1 MADGLLSGLSPLSP
15 FSVRADGGGE
25 VRLES
30 DTAGGRGERPAA
42 LTAEPGTG
50 AHNQRGCPVSVIFI
64 GENLYGRGDTLMRN
78 RNTPQDASAPVP
90 VCPDAG
96 RRLGRS
102 TAATDAAELSEPNPF
117 HSGRSMSTEYRNFL
131 ALSYEEL
138 EELNLKAKE
147 QRRKRVATEEIKE
160 ERLKLL
166 TDQKSIKAVTVLFS
180 DLEGRLHMLDYDKK
194 FLLKSYENLTFDGS
208 SIRGFTAQ
216 KESDL
221 RLGIDWS
228 AFYFAPADVFGAGK
242 VLVFGD
248 VIDKDGTPYGGDT
261 RGLLK
266 TFAKQQYDKCRY
278 TLNAANEI
286 EGFLFA
292 GVDAERNFPTTGK
305 FDYVNTG
312 GYYHSLPGDPLRT
325 FIDTTAEVQRA
336 MGFENEKDHPEVA
349 PSQFEINYS
358 YGEVVA
364 AADQIQLYKLICRQ
378 AATRMGL
385 TASFLP
391 KPVVGVNGSGMHTNV
406 SISKDGKNLFW
417 DPTGQE
423 KLSSTGWEFVDRI
436 LTHGNDICL
445 LLNSSVNS
453 YRRLDPHFEAPN
465 QIKASAVDR
474 GSMVRIPIG
483 NERSM
488 RVEVRSVAPDSN
500 PYLVML
506 AVFQTGIEGQTSSV
520 ANLRQ
525 AERYLPDNIY
535 TAIEDFRAAEW
546 TTRLLGEDVK
556 GRYAD
561 LKQASADR
569 CPRLLGTFV
578 KPSEVQFHH
587 EVYNQF
593 LWNQF

>member
-1 MADGLLSGLSPLSP
+1 MS
-15 FSVRADGGGE
+15 
-25 VRLES
+25 
-30 DTAGGRGERPAA
+30 
-42 LTAEPGTG
+42 
-50 AHNQRGCPVSVIFI
+50 N
-64 GENLYGRGDTLMRN
+64 
-78 RNTPQDASAPVP
+78 
-90 VCPDAG
+90 
-96 RRLGRS
+96 
-102 TAATDAAELSEPNPF
+102 EL
-117 HSGRSMSTEYRNFL
+117 RNFL
-131 ALSYEEL
+131 TIPYDQL
-138 EELNLKAKE
+138 EELNLNAKE
-147 QRRKRVATEEIKE
+147 QRQKRTAAHKVQED
-160 ERLKLL
+160 RLKYL
-166 TDQKSIKAVTVLFS
+166 TDEKRIKAVTVLFS

-194 FLLKSYENLTFDGS
+194 FLLKSWDNLTFDGS

-216 KESDL
+216 RESDL
-221 RLGIDWS
+221 RLGLDWS
-228 AFYFAPADVFGAGK
+228 SFYWAPSDIFGSGK

-248 VIDKDGTPYGGDT
+248 VIDKGGTPYSADI
-261 RGLLK
+261 RGNLK
-266 TFAKQQYDKCRY
+266 VFASEMHQKEGY

-286 EGFLFA
+286 EGFLFQGA
-292 GVDAERNFPTTGK
+292 DAERRYHETTK
-305 FDYVNTG
+305 FEYVNTG

-336 MGFENEKDHPEVA
+336 MGFQNEKDHPEVA

-378 AATRMGL
+378 VATRMGL

-391 KPVVGVNGSGMHTNV
+391 KPVVGVNGNGMHTNV

-417 DPTGQE
+417 DPRGEE
-423 KLSSTGWEFVDRI
+423 KLSKLGWAFVDRI

-445 LLNSSVNS
+445 MLNASVNA
-453 YRRLDPHFEAPN
+453 YRRLDPHFVAPN

-474 GSMVRIPIG
+474 GSMIRIPIG
-483 NERSM
+483 NDKSM
-488 RVEVRSVAPDSN
+488 RVEVRSVAPDAN
-500 PYLVML
+500 PYMVLYSIFKSGL
-506 AVFQTGIEGQTSSV
+506 DGETSKIK
-520 ANLRQ
+520 NLRQ

-535 TAIEDFRAAEW
+535 TALEDFKKSAW
-546 TTRLLGEDVK
+546 IDKILGKDVK

-578 KPSEVQFHH
+578 KAPEVQYHH